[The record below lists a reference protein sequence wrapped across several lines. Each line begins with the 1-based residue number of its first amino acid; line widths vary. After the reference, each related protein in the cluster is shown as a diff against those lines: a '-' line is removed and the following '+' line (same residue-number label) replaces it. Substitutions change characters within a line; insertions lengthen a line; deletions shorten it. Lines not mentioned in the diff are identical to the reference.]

1 MIDNMIEFS
10 YDWYGKMPDGQAAF
24 TNFLAKSNQLA
35 RMFSK
40 SDIIRVELSDKSLIH
55 YQINRDGSK
64 ETPIINVS
72 VMTLDKRW
80 YTETHRFIEVEDLC
94 DADWYALILCAF
106 NGIIIHECLHN
117 IFTPFHKISDAVDQW
132 RKSAVRDEQQLYA
145 VFSHSKREFLFECTN
160 VVEDIF
166 IEISGAGLGEF
177 CFGFLQNMRESLN
190 GVDVFDLTVERINS
204 CLYGLS
210 QIVVEYNEEISE
222 DQQESY
228 KNKKKFYAGEYKRLR
243 QLLLYIC
250 TFYTNPL
257 MRDANVWDF
266 TIPALNQGIGLNF
279 AEVYKIIS
287 QINSDNSTQTR
298 SDLAFLL
305 FQLLWN
311 DMFESDNENE
321 DNQDYSDNDQTLQN
335 VNDMQEGLQELF
347 EEINR
352 RLIVDT
358 VFDGLGLSVW
368 QVEPKAK
375 ALLKPSNE
383 FAAFGRELKQITT
396 RQITQSKTGYNSSGA
411 KLVKSQ
417 LSQIWGDGLI
427 FSGKSS
433 AIGLTKGVEIFI
445 LCDCSGSMNHKGLIH
460 KTLDAALGIS
470 KSLVNAQ
477 ISFEVFGHTANTS
490 DRYAERK
497 LIKAFKQ
504 SEGNVMAEILK
515 IVEYRENGAI
525 PNNLEVLFSSVLSNI
540 HMGGNADG
548 FVITNMTNYM
558 KAKRTK
564 NRQVLLV
571 LSDGLPSVANT
582 DFGSKQELKSGIEY
596 ARKNQIS
603 VIGVALVPDVVD
615 DIKHYYG
622 NAYTVDCSLDL
633 SGQLKRIV
641 RKIIQE

>member
-1 MIDNMIEFS
+1 MIDNMIGFS
-10 YDWYGKMPDGQAAF
+10 YNWYGKMPDGQAAF
-24 TNFLAKSNQLA
+24 TNFLVKSNQLA
-35 RMFSK
+35 RMFSH

-80 YTETHRFIEVEDLC
+80 YTETHQFIEVEDLC
-94 DADWYALILCAF
+94 DEDWYALILCAF
-106 NGIIIHECLHN
+106 NGIIIHECLHK
-117 IFTPFHKISDAVDQW
+117 IFTPFHKISDAVEQW
-132 RKSAVRDEQQLYA
+132 HKSAGRDEQQLYA
-145 VFSHSKREFLFECTN
+145 VFSHSKHEFLFECTN

-190 GVDVFDLTVERINS
+190 GIDVFDLTVERINS
-204 CLYGLS
+204 CLYDLS
-210 QIVVEYNEEISE
+210 QTVVEYDEEISE
-222 DQQESY
+222 VANDRY
-228 KNKKKFYAGEYKRLR
+228 KKNIYADKYKRLR

-250 TFYTNPL
+250 TFYTNPE
-257 MRDANVWDF
+257 MRDANAWDF
-266 TIPALNQGIGLNF
+266 TIPALNQGVDLNF
-279 AEVYKIIS
+279 NEVYKIIS
-287 QINSDNSTQTR
+287 QINDDNSTQTR

-305 FQLLWN
+305 CQLLWN
-311 DMFESDNENE
+311 DMFDSENNNENI
-321 DNQDYSDNDQTLQN
+321 QDYSDNEQTSQDL
-335 VNDMQEGLQELF
+335 NDMQEDLKELF

-358 VFDGLGLSVW
+358 VADGLGLSVW

-375 ALLKPSNE
+375 PLLKPSNE

-396 RQITQSKTGYNSSGA
+396 RLITQSKTGYNSSGA
-411 KLVKSQ
+411 RLVKSQ
-417 LSQIWGDGLI
+417 LSQMWGDGLI

-433 AIGLTKGVEIFI
+433 AIGLTKGVEVFMLI
-445 LCDCSGSMNHKGLIH
+445 DCSGSMIQKGLIH

-477 ISFEVFGHTANTS
+477 ISFEVFGHSANTS
-490 DRYAERK
+490 NSYAERK

-515 IVEYRENGAI
+515 IVEYRANGSI

-540 HMGGNADG
+540 RMGGNADG

-582 DFGSKQELKSGIEY
+582 DFGAQQELKSGIEY

-603 VIGVALVPDVVD
+603 VIGVALVADVVD
-615 DIKHYYG
+615 DIKRYYG

>member
-1 MIDNMIEFS
+1 MIDNMIGFS
-10 YDWYGKMPDGQAAF
+10 YNWYGKMPDGQAAF
-24 TNFLAKSNQLA
+24 TNFLVKSNQLA
-35 RMFSK
+35 RMFSH

-80 YTETHRFIEVEDLC
+80 YTETHQFIEVEDLC
-94 DADWYALILCAF
+94 DEDWYALILCAF
-106 NGIIIHECLHN
+106 NGIIIHECLHK
-117 IFTPFHKISDAVDQW
+117 IFTPFHKISDAVEQW
-132 RKSAVRDEQQLYA
+132 HKSAGRDEQQLYA
-145 VFSHSKREFLFECTN
+145 VFSHSKHEFLFECTN

-190 GVDVFDLTVERINS
+190 GIDVFDLTVERINS
-204 CLYGLS
+204 CLYDLS
-210 QIVVEYNEEISE
+210 QTVVEYDEEISE
-222 DQQESY
+222 VANDRY
-228 KNKKKFYAGEYKRLR
+228 KKNIYADKYKRLR

-250 TFYTNPL
+250 TFYTNPE
-257 MRDANVWDF
+257 MRDANAWDF
-266 TIPALNQGIGLNF
+266 TIPALNQGVDLNF
-279 AEVYKIIS
+279 NEVYKIIS
-287 QINSDNSTQTR
+287 QINDDNSTQTR

-305 FQLLWN
+305 CQLLWN
-311 DMFESDNENE
+311 DMFDSENNNENI
-321 DNQDYSDNDQTLQN
+321 QDYSDNEQTSQDL
-335 VNDMQEGLQELF
+335 NDMQEDLKELF

-358 VFDGLGLSVW
+358 VADGLGLSVW

-375 ALLKPSNE
+375 PLLKPSNE

-396 RQITQSKTGYNSSGA
+396 RLITQSKTGYNSSGA
-411 KLVKSQ
+411 RLVKSQ
-417 LSQIWGDGLI
+417 LSQMWGDGLI

-433 AIGLTKGVEIFI
+433 AIGLTKGVEVFMLI
-445 LCDCSGSMNHKGLIH
+445 DCSGSMIQKGLIH

-477 ISFEVFGHTANTS
+477 ISFEVFGHSANTS
-490 DRYAERK
+490 NSYAERK
-497 LIKAFKQ
+497 LIKAFNQ
-504 SEGNVMAEILK
+504 SEGNVMAEIVK
-515 IVEYRENGAI
+515 IVEYRANGSI

-571 LSDGLPSVANT
+571 LSDGLPSVPNT
-582 DFGSKQELKSGIEY
+582 GFGSKQELKSGIEY

-603 VIGVALVPDVVD
+603 VIGVALVADVVD
-615 DIKHYYG
+615 DVEHYYG
-622 NAYTVDCSLDL
+622 NDYTVDCSSNL